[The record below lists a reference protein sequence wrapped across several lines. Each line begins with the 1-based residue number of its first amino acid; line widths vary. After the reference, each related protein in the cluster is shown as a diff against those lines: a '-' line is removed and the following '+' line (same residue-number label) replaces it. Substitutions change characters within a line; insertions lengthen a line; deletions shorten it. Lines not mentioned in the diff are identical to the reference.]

1 MLVCAWLRV
10 CTIMYMPTCMHV
22 FICAF
27 ICMLVRVHMCVYAP
41 RTQGSLRL
49 GKNQQPSGPLDSR
62 GLPITFAHAPM
73 GSLYSYPPHLL
84 PKSPFRPQLDVC
96 LLEASLTTQGQS
108 SKPQCSQGTGSP
120 FVISLFLPTWGP
132 SLATRAGD
140 WPREVDQNPCHRSRL
155 LKVYLSLQAGSAPQA
170 R

>member
-1 MLVCAWLRV
+1 MVTCVHNYVYAHVHARVHLCIYMYVGVCAHVCV
-10 CTIMYMPTCMHV
+10 CTQNTE
-22 FICAF
+22 
-27 ICMLVRVHMCVYAP
+27 
-41 RTQGSLRL
+41 GSLRL